1 MMAGVQSRCATAL
14 LMVAAVV
21 GAAEAQPQRHRLEG
35 FRPVEPVESWAEEDI
50 LDQTNAFRA
59 EHGRG
64 PVREN
69 SILTEDA
76 RAFAAYL
83 ARTGGFDHEADGRT
97 PGQRAEAAGYDY
109 CEVAENL
116 AYAEDAAA
124 FRERD
129 LATDLMRG
137 WEASPGHRRNL
148 LDPDVVEIGVGV
160 ARAPGRTPHYVAV
173 QEFGRPAA
181 MRYAFKVT
189 NRTGLAVS
197 YAFEGRTWRIE
208 PGTTIT
214 HRPCAPGE
222 LVFQMR
228 TGRAAYPVGPD
239 EVYVLERRPGA
250 GLTVEIMRR
259 RA

>member
-1 MMAGVQSRCATAL
+1 MASVGSRSTVALLIAAGVIAG
-14 LMVAAVV
+14 AVQ
-21 GAAEAQPQRHRLEG
+21 AQPRHRLEG
-35 FRPVEPVESWAEEDI
+35 FRPVEPVEAWVEEDI
-50 LDQTNAFRA
+50 LDKTNAFRA

-64 PVREN
+64 AVQENPV
-69 SILTEDA
+69 LAEDA

-83 ARTGGFDHEADGRT
+83 ARTGAFDHAADGRS

-116 AYAEDAAA
+116 AYAEDGAG
-124 FRERD
+124 FRGRD
-129 LATDLMRG
+129 LTSDLMQG

-160 ARAPGRTPHYVAV
+160 ARAPGRMPRYIAV

-181 MRYAFKVT
+181 MRYAFEVT

-208 PGTTIT
+208 PGMTIT
-214 HRPCAPGE
+214 HRPCKPGD
-222 LVFQMR
+222 LVLPGHPGG
-228 TGRAAYPVGPD
+228 TAYTVRPG
-239 EVYVLERRPGA
+239 EVYVLERRSGA
-250 GLTVEIMRR
+250 GLVVEIMRR
-259 RA
+259 GA